1 MFKGIKILNVFLG
14 TMYTSQNKKYD
25 SGQCEML

>member
-1 MFKGIKILNVFLG
+1 MFKGIKILNVLLG
-14 TMYTSQNKKYD
+14 TMYASQNKKYD